1 MGNQTRVFVVHMTV
15 SLGSRLFA
23 KAKETR
29 MMTEGYAWIITDGL
43 SSMLDLMTPSTID
56 SMQGVLGV
64 KPYIPRLKDLE
75 DVEMRWKR
83 ELLLKEPNNKMNE
96 LNLFGIRVNDTTWAL
111 AMAVERVGPMNYR
124 FLKPQTSENSTDLA
138 TLGTSEMGPRI
149 LRKILNT
156 SFNGLSGEFHLVE
169 GQLESS
175 SFQILNVIGKGDRL
189 TGYWTP
195 KKGLSQELDVAK
207 NVAYSTSMA
216 NLRKPIWPGNSITKQ
231 LGWAISTKGNSL
243 RIGVPVKEGFQE
255 FVEVKWDSQTNNTTY
270 VGGFSIDVFCG
281 VIGKLPFA
289 VNPQFN
295 AYANADGS
303 SAGSY
308 DDLVSEVHHHEVCCP
323 FLLIV

>member
-1 MGNQTRVFVVHMTV
+1 MTV

-23 KAKETR
+23 IAKEAS

-56 SMQGVLGV
+56 SMQGVLAI
-64 KPYIPRLKDLE
+64 KPYIPRSKDLE
-75 DVEMRWKR
+75 DVEMRCKR
-83 ELLLKEPNNKMNE
+83 ELLLKEPNNKVNE
-96 LNLFGIRVNDTTWAL
+96 LNLFGIRAYDTTWAL

-149 LRKILNT
+149 LTKILNT
-156 SFNGLSGEFHLVE
+156 SFKGLSGKFYLVE

-175 SFQILNVIGKGDRL
+175 GFQILNVIGKGERVIR
-189 TGYWTP
+189 YWTP
-195 KKGLSQELDVAK
+195 TKGLSQELDVAK

-216 NLRKPIWPGNSITKQ
+216 NLRKPIWPGNSITKPQ
-231 LGWAISTKGNSL
+231 GWAISTEGNTL
-243 RIGVPVKEGFQE
+243 RIGVPVKQGFQE
-255 FVEVKWDSQTNNTTY
+255 FVKVKWDSQTNNTTY
-270 VGGFSIDVFCG
+270 IGGFSIDVFCG
-281 VIGKLPFA
+281 VLGELPFA
-289 VNPQFN
+289 VNPQLK

-308 DDLVSEVHHHEVCCP
+308 DELVSEVDRHQENTTVHSLAVAA
-323 FLLIV
+323 L